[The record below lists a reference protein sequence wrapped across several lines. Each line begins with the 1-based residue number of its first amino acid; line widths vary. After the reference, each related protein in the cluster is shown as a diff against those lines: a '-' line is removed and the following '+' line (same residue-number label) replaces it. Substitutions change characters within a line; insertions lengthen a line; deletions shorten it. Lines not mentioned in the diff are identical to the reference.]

1 MFEENY
7 KKAMDAITPSEQIR
21 SEISEKIKMKEHKH
35 SAKNPAVVWRV
46 AFAAV
51 ACAAIVLCALFI
63 PHNTITL
70 KKSDSVKTLSVVNS
84 YNKIYKILSKSNNK
98 YLRSGNEEF
107 DGAVDERYIDSAS
120 KPTTGAGSTANTGGS
135 SKNTQESAVD
145 IKNDYS
151 DTTEQVDGVSESDI
165 VKTDGKYIYSITDA
179 DLRIFKADGEKSALL
194 SQTKIS
200 DDQDYQ
206 FGEMFIKND
215 RLIILKS
222 NYENR
227 YKQSV
232 SFTIY
237 DVSDASAPQKIAECS
252 QDGVY
257 NSARMVDDYVYL
269 ISNCYINLDLINK
282 DEPATFVPG
291 VVCNDTLK
299 TVPADRIYC
308 FSEENCENM
317 YTVVGAYNYKDG
329 ALSDT
334 ASLLGGSESIY
345 CSKDNIILTNSYFVS
360 AEDVKTDKY
369 SQTKTTVSRLEINN
383 GKIKYK
389 ASGDIDGELE
399 NQFFIDEYNG
409 YFRFV
414 TTVYEVT
421 ESVTNFANTTSGI
434 ATYSSDTFAKL
445 SVLDGSLKTVGTIS
459 DLARGEKVYSV
470 RFMGDIAYFVTF
482 RQTDPLFSADLTDPQ
497 NPKILGELKITG
509 FSEYMYP
516 YGDGLLLGFGQEAD
530 AKTGITSSLKL
541 SMFNI
546 SDPSDVFES
555 DKTVVE
561 GYNYSPALWNHK
573 AMLVSPTKN
582 LIGFASGDNYGH
594 TKYLIYRH
602 TDNAFER
609 AATLEFKDNS
619 NIENVRAL
627 FINDAIYIVTPNTL
641 SVYDINTFL
650 QINKIEF

>member
-21 SEISEKIKMKEHKH
+21 SEISEKIKKKENKH

-70 KKSDSVKTLSVVNS
+70 KKSGSVKTLSVVNS
-84 YNKIYKILSKSNNK
+84 YNKIYKILSNSNNK

-107 DGAVDERYIDSAS
+107 DEAVDESYSDSAS
-120 KPTTGAGSTANTGGS
+120 KPTTVAGSTANTGGS
-135 SKNTQESAVD
+135 SKKTQESAVD

-165 VKTDGKYIYSITDA
+165 VKTDGKYIYSIIDT

-200 DDQDYQ
+200 DDKDYQ

-237 DVSDASAPQKIAECS
+237 DVSDVSAPQKIAECS

-257 NSARMVDDYVYL
+257 NSARMVGDYVYL

-308 FSEENCENM
+308 FIEENCENM

-360 AEDVKTDKY
+360 AEDAKTDKY

-383 GKIKYK
+383 GKINYK
-389 ASGDIDGELE
+389 TSGDIDGELE

-421 ESVTNFANTTSGI
+421 ESVTNFANTASGI
-434 ATYSSDTFAKL
+434 TTYSSDTFAKL
-445 SVLDGSLKTVGTIS
+445 TVLDGSLKTVGTIS

-530 AKTGITSSLKL
+530 AKTGRTSSLKL

-555 DKTVVE
+555 DKTAVE

-594 TKYLIYRH
+594 KKYLIYRH

-609 AATLEFKDNS
+609 AATLEIKDNS
-619 NIENVRAL
+619 DIENARAL

>member
-21 SEISEKIKMKEHKH
+21 SEISEKIKMKENKH
-35 SAKNPAVVWRV
+35 SAKNPAVVWRI

-51 ACAAIVLCALFI
+51 ACAAIVLCALFV

-70 KKSDSVKTLSVVNS
+70 KKSGSVKTLSVVNS

-107 DGAVDERYIDSAS
+107 DEAVDESYSDSAS

-165 VKTDGKYIYSITDA
+165 VKTNGKYIYSIIDT

-200 DDQDYQ
+200 DDKDYQ

-237 DVSDASAPQKIAECS
+237 DVSDVSAPQKIAECS

-257 NSARMVDDYVYL
+257 NSARMVGDYVYL

-308 FSEENCENM
+308 FIEENCENM

-383 GKIKYK
+383 GKINYK
-389 ASGDIDGELE
+389 TSGDIDGELE

-421 ESVTNFANTTSGI
+421 ESVTNFANTASGI
-434 ATYSSDTFAKL
+434 TTYSSDTFAKL
-445 SVLDGSLKTVGTIS
+445 TVLDGSLKTVGTIS

-530 AKTGITSSLKL
+530 AKTGRTSSLKL

-555 DKTVVE
+555 DKTAVE

-594 TKYLIYRH
+594 KKYLIYRH

-609 AATLEFKDNS
+609 AATLEIKDNS
-619 NIENVRAL
+619 DIENARAL